1 LEYQAE
7 LRKKDPTYQNQYQRK
22 YQLKQY
28 GLTPA
33 AYNYLL
39 DGQESRC
46 ACCGREDSGRKTTK
60 HFCVDHDHETGQVRG
75 LLCHP
80 CNAGIGKLGDD
91 LDLAIHRLQQYKLHA
106 ETKTQQLLDQ
116 HSAEA

>member
-1 LEYQAE
+1 MGSS
-7 LRKKDPTYQNQYQRK
+7 
-22 YQLKQY
+22 QL
-28 GLTPA
+28 
-33 AYNYLL
+33 
-39 DGQESRC
+39 
-46 ACCGREDSGRKTTK
+46 
-60 HFCVDHDHETGQVRG
+60 FVDHDHTTGQVRG

-80 CNAGIGKLGDD
+80 CNSGLGKLGDD